1 VVHVRDTLLEP
12 PHRPVRELAR
22 PVFVLE
28 AGTPVYEALA
38 RIRAAGEQF
47 AAVVHEDRFVG
58 VITLSDV
65 LRRVLPRELAA
76 DRPAGR

>member
-1 VVHVRDTLLEP
+1 M
-12 PHRPVRELAR
+12 
-22 PVFVLE
+22 
-28 AGTPVYEALA
+28 A

-47 AAVVHEDRFVG
+47 AAVVHEGRFVG

-76 DRPAGR
+76 DRPTGR